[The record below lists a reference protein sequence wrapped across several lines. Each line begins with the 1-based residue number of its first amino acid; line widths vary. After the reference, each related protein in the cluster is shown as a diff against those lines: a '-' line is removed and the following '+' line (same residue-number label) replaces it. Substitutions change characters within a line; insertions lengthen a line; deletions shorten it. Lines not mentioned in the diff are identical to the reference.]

1 MRVAKTFRADRE
13 DAHLIS
19 HIVNH
24 IISTWGYYAVFGL
37 DALEGFGL
45 FFVPG
50 ETALIAAAIYTGE
63 THKLNIILVLLASFC
78 GGVLGDNASFWVGRE
93 FGFPAL
99 RRWGHYIH
107 VDMKRLKFIQYLYLR
122 HGKPLVFIGRFIMLL
137 RAWESFLAG
146 ANAMP
151 WPEFAVVNVAAV
163 FVWVCVWGLGAW
175 GLGQASQGVLEIA
188 GIVIFVVVCVIIIV
202 GWIYF
207 RRHEEE
213 LEARAEKALPGP
225 LRARRPKKQGA
236 DAKGRASPVGRA

>member
-1 MRVAKTFRADRE
+1 MFG
-13 DAHLIS
+13 

-50 ETALIAAAIYTGE
+50 ETALIAAAIYAGE
-63 THKLNIILVLLASFC
+63 TQHLNIILVLLASFC
-78 GGVLGDNASFWVGRE
+78 GGILGDNFSFWVGRE

-107 VDMKRLKFIQYLYLR
+107 INMQRLKFIQYLYLR
-122 HGKPLVFIGRFIMLL
+122 HGKPIVFIGRFIMLL

-151 WPEFAVVNVAAV
+151 WREFAVVNTAAV

-188 GIVIFVVVCVIIIV
+188 GIVIFVVVCIIIIV

-225 LRARRPKKQGA
+225 LRARRPKAQGTGP
-236 DAKGRASPVGRA
+236 KGRASTGWALVSYPPLGR